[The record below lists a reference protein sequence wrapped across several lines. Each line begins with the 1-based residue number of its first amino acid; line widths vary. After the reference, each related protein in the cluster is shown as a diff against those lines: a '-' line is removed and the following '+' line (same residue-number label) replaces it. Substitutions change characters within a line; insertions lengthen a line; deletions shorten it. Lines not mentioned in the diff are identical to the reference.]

1 MRGSGK
7 THIARKIA
15 TTLKRRHID
24 IDKEI
29 QRQERMSISHIV
41 NKKGWPHF
49 RKIEKYVTRRVSN
62 LKDVV
67 ISAGGGTIIDNENTR
82 KLKKH
87 GIIVFLDAPVKI
99 LAARI
104 LAYEEETEKRPS
116 LTAAKNLEEE
126 MTNVWNKRQQ
136 QYRETANYTV
146 DVSQDSDNLKQ
157 DLRDKSKKIIDVVS
171 ADYPEFCKPEELKS

>member
-1 MRGSGK
+1 
-7 THIARKIA
+7 
-15 TTLKRRHID
+15 
-24 IDKEI
+24 
-29 QRQERMSISHIV
+29 
-41 NKKGWPHF
+41 
-49 RKIEKYVTRRVSN
+49 
-62 LKDVV
+62 
-67 ISAGGGTIIDNENTR
+67 
-82 KLKKH
+82 
-87 GIIVFLDAPVKI
+87 LDAPVKI

>member
-1 MRGSGK
+1 MTNLILTGMRGSGK

-126 MTNVWNKRQQ
+126 MTNVWN
-136 QYRETANYTV
+136 
-146 DVSQDSDNLKQ
+146 
-157 DLRDKSKKIIDVVS
+157 
-171 ADYPEFCKPEELKS
+171 